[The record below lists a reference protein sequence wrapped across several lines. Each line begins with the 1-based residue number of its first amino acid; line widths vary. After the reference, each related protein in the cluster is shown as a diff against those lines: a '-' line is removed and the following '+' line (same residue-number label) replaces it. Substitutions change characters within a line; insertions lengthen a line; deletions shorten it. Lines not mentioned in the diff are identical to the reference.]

1 MPVYPGVSVRLTDTQ
16 LWAIVCA
23 DPVVTNRQLAAQ
35 LGAAVGTVTDARR
48 RLRRHGWTCL
58 VSYTTCRYCRRPLT
72 QRGHGRRRAIY
83 HVDCKPAAVRARRRG
98 ANRRRWDALPVEVR
112 RDHLAHVRDFE
123 EEHQEATRATARQRH
138 ARWSEADDAVLIART
153 DTPAPVLAAELG
165 RTLLAIYR
173 RRDRLRERGLLP

>member
-1 MPVYPGVSVRLTDTQ
+1 
-16 LWAIVCA
+16 
-23 DPVVTNRQLAAQ
+23 
-35 LGAAVGTVTDARR
+35 
-48 RLRRHGWTCL
+48 
-58 VSYTTCRYCRRPLT
+58 
-72 QRGHGRRRAIY
+72 
-83 HVDCKPAAVRARRRG
+83 VDCKPAAVRVRRRG
-98 ANRRRWDALPVEVR
+98 ANRRRWEALPVEVR